1 MKTTIKLQATGY
13 SPVGYVV
20 LGHCFESI
28 QMLEGDKRGVRLR
41 LWTTTGGTFVAEL
54 TYLTSWGTERE
65 FTWVDVRNDLVK
77 TADWVR
83 ARGAAILPPGAGFP
97 ATPQYETRQSKL
109 GGMMETLTLVAL
121 SDVLAQADEEGW
133 V

>member
-1 MKTTIKLQATGY
+1 MIIKLQSTGF

-20 LGHCFESI
+20 DGPCIESI
-28 QMLEGDKRGVRLR
+28 QMLDGDKRGVRLR
-41 LWTTTGGTFVAEL
+41 LWRTSKGDRRVCEL

-65 FTWVDVRNDLVK
+65 FI
-77 TADWVR
+77 WVR
-83 ARGAAILPPGAGFP
+83 DFDTLEQLSEWVRGASKSILPNGAGFP

-109 GGMMETLTLVAL
+109 AGMMETLTLVAL